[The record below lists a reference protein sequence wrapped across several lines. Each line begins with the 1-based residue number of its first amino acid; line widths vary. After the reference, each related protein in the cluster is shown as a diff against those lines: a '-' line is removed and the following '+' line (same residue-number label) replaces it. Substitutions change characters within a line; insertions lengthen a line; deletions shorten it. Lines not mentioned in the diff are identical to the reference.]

1 MAATGSFCAKH
12 AERKAPADEP
22 IKLSGWVR
30 FLKNSPK
37 IYLSKPNNVNHL
49 GPPLAPKKEVKS
61 SGLKC
66 TSSDLI

>member
-12 AERKAPADEP
+12 AERKAPADDP

-37 IYLSKPNNVNHL
+37 IYLSKPNKVNHL

-61 SGLKC
+61 SGLIGVHY
-66 TSSDLI
+66 LA